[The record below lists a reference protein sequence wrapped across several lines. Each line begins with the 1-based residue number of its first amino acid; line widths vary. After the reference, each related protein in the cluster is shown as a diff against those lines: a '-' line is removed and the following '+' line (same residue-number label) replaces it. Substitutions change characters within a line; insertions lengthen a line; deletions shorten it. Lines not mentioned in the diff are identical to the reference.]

1 MLPISDGSVFDQ
13 LKKLVDSE
21 GTNLGGSDWLGML
34 AAIGIAVLSGLVAGF
49 YPTWRVCRVQPA
61 AYLKTQ

>member
-1 MLPISDGSVFDQ
+1 ML
-13 LKKLVDSE
+13 L
-21 GTNLGGSDWLGML
+21 T
-34 AAIGIAVLSGLVAGF
+34 AIGIAVLSGLLAGF

>member
-1 MLPISDGSVFDQ
+1 MGLRHLDILRQD
-13 LKKLVDSE
+13 LKVALRTIRRTPSLSITVVRV
-21 GTNLGGSDWLGML
+21 T
-34 AAIGIAVLSGLVAGF
+34 AIGIAVLSGLLAGF